1 MGGLNAGPFTPI
13 VLPPQ
18 VAILGVGKGRRVPV
32 YRDGQFVPRV
42 MLPLCVAYDHR
53 LIDGADGA
61 RFTNEIVKVLED
73 FQAMFLGL

>member
-1 MGGLNAGPFTPI
+1 MDVRLFGE
-13 VLPPQ
+13 VLLTLFVIIDPP
-18 VAILGVGKGRRVPV
+18 G
-32 YRDGQFVPRV
+32 
-42 MLPLCVAYDHR
+42 MLPICVAYDHR

>member
-1 MGGLNAGPFTPI
+1 M
-13 VLPPQ
+13 
-18 VAILGVGKGRRVPV
+18 
-32 YRDGQFVPRV
+32 
-42 MLPLCVAYDHR
+42 MLPLCVGYDHR

>member
-1 MGGLNAGPFTPI
+1 MW
-13 VLPPQ
+13 Q
-18 VAILGVGKGRRVPV
+18 PV

-61 RFTNEIVKVLED
+61 RFANEIVKVLED

>member
-1 MGGLNAGPFTPI
+1 M
-13 VLPPQ
+13 
-18 VAILGVGKGRRVPV
+18 PV
-32 YRDGQFVPRV
+32 YHDGGFVPRM
-42 MLPLCVAYDHR
+42 MLPLCIAYDHR

>member
-1 MGGLNAGPFTPI
+1 MGGLGAGPFMPI
-13 VLPPQ
+13 VYPPQ
-18 VAILGVGKGRRVPV
+18 VAILGVGKGQRKAV
-32 YRDGQFVPRV
+32 YRDGQFIPRM

-61 RFTNEIVKVLED
+61 RFSNEIVKVLED